1 MFVGDYMGEVISIR
15 IPPEIKREMDRL
27 KSEVNWSEEIREF
40 IREKIR
46 EYRKKKVLEEVVAYI
61 QSLPEAPRGT
71 AEKLVREDRDS
82 H

>member
-1 MFVGDYMGEVISIR
+1 MGEVISIR

-40 IREKIR
+40 IKEKIR
-46 EYRKKKVLEEVVAYI
+46 EYRKKMVLEEVVAYI
-61 QSLPEAPRGT
+61 QNLPEAPRGT
-71 AEKLVREDRDS
+71 AEKLVREGRDS

>member
-1 MFVGDYMGEVISIR
+1 MGEVISIR

-61 QSLPEAPRGT
+61 QSLPETPRGT

>member
-1 MFVGDYMGEVISIR
+1 MLVITWRKLLVFGFHQKLSVR
-15 IPPEIKREMDRL
+15 ART
-27 KSEVNWSEEIREF
+27 
-40 IREKIR
+40 REKIR

-61 QSLPEAPRGT
+61 QNLPEAPRGT